1 MVETVEDTSNERT
14 VAEDLR
20 VSYQRI
26 VVEYSTGEIF
36 EKGCRRKLTLTPED
50 MLRARDKEEREG
62 VVE

>member
-20 VSYQRI
+20 VSYWHI

-36 EKGCRRKLTLTPED
+36 EKDAGESLH
-50 MLRARDKEEREG
+50 
-62 VVE
+62 